1 MTSEP
6 NQNKQLLFLVAQPR
20 SGNTLFASIMNQNPE
35 IAATPNSITLEIIKD
50 LFLLKQT
57 DVFQNFPDHKSLDN
71 VLDIVYD
78 TYYKDWP
85 QRIIIDRGPVTTPG
99 NFELMQK
106 HFKRPFKC
114 IVLLRDLMDVLAS
127 YMQWY
132 TENPDAFPNRF
143 GLQTDEEK
151 LAMIMN
157 KDGAVAKDLEAIKN
171 SYNYKDMC
179 HYVKYDDMVDNPE
192 QEFKDSLYKKSY
204 GETLLCFPS
213 PGIKQ
218 AMATAALETDGI
230 KKTTVNRLLFLPEQY
245 VNVWGTPYLKMD
257 IVRSADINKTPDV
270 RTRGYLP
277 RWCAEVR
284 LRFIAPA
291 LSTFDVTSLLSN
303 AGAIV
308 GIGDYRQEKG
318 RGSFGCFDVFD
329 GKNKNIPEWDDIVKE
344 SREAQQHAMDYP
356 ICADPETEELME
368 MIGIE
373 RQKRAA

>member
-35 IAATPNSITLEIIKD
+35 IAATANSVTLEIMKD

-57 DVFQNFPDHKSLDN
+57 DVFQNFPDHRSLDN

-99 NFELMQK
+99 NFQLMQK

-179 HYVKYDDMVDNPE
+179 HYVKYDDMVNNPE
-192 QEFKDSLYKKSY
+192 QEFRKIYQFM
-204 GETLLCFPS
+204 GEPYFNHNFENPS
-213 PGIKQ
+213 DVK
-218 AMATAALETDGI
+218 
-230 KKTTVNRLLFLPEQY
+230 VNGLTY
-245 VNVWGTPYLKMD
+245 DDK
-257 IVRSADINKTPDV
+257 
-270 RTRGYLP
+270 
-277 RWCAEVR
+277 
-284 LRFIAPA
+284 
-291 LSTFDVTSLLSN
+291 
-303 AGAIV
+303 IV
-308 GIGDYRQEKG
+308 GSNMHKLFAGKVRKVYNPYIEK
-318 RGSFGCFDVFD
+318 
-329 GKNKNIPEWDDIVKE
+329 IPERIRKNYG
-344 SREAQQHAMDYP
+344 H
-356 ICADPETEELME
+356 I
-368 MIGIE
+368 
-373 RQKRAA
+373 KF